1 MTRFN
6 QTKCKKMLAIG
17 FAAALLG
24 SMGGHN
30 SVLEAAVPDK
40 VISEVPAAA
49 AEQNAKTQRAEAKP
63 DAKQAAEEE
72 NTDALVGEFDGFC
85 CSSIRAFAVFRTLED
100 MYDEGLITES
110 EYRECKSI

>member
-40 VISEVPAAA
+40 VVSGVPA
-49 AEQNAKTQRAEAKP
+49 AEQNAKTQMMCYCYLM
-63 DAKQAAEEE
+63 DVL
-72 NTDALVGEFDGFC
+72 N
-85 CSSIRAFAVFRTLED
+85 FAIFTKMQR
-100 MYDEGLITES
+100 
-110 EYRECKSI
+110 K